1 MKNTE
6 LLRKNTEDLNIYN
19 IPEIIHNDNHGDIH
33 TVSSVT
39 QIVFNHVLS
48 ITCNEPKVML
58 RKGNILSLY
67 AQKAC
72 DDIVS
77 NIDSALLPD
86 NILDIC
92 HYFSDAD
99 IQNITHNIQHC
110 SNVTE
115 NTFNKLYKIKII
127 STSTTLSVP
136 VYDHDVVIHVPIVTE
151 SKSGIVAIIPIY
163 SNYVDFISSMLA
175 HYENHKGV
183 RVSKIIIWDIMNEK
197 RMIPQGDYPSFLLD
211 S

>member
-1 MKNTE
+1 MNNTE
-6 LLRKNTEDLNIYN
+6 LLRKNIEDLNVYN
-19 IPEIIHNDNHGDIH
+19 ISEIIHNDNHDDIH
-33 TVSSVT
+33 TVSSVAQT
-39 QIVFNHVLS
+39 VFNHVLS
-48 ITCNEPKVML
+48 IVCNEPKVML

-92 HYFSDAD
+92 HYFSHTD
-99 IQNITHNIQHC
+99 IQKVVHNIQHC

-183 RVSKIIIWDIMNEK
+183 RVSKIIIWDIMNKK
-197 RMIPQGDYPSFLLD
+197 RLIPHGDYPSFLLD